1 MDTQGISDSSLV
13 RRLSSG
19 LAVYVAALALAMAL
33 FSLLILLLGFNI
45 PRALNTL
52 LTTSFKSAFGFQE
65 TVKKMIPLIF
75 TTYAFAIPF
84 TIKFFNIG
92 GWGQMLLGGSTTT
105 VVALVMAP
113 LGLSPIILVPLVLIC
128 GIVGGALLGG
138 LAGYLKAKNNINPII
153 STIMLNFVAWQF
165 VDFIATRPGFKDPL
179 EGHPITVPL
188 PDAARLG
195 FFGGIPQSIIVA
207 AVLVLFVVVL
217 MKRTRF
223 GYEINAV
230 GQNLRAAETYGISFT
245 RTILLAFLL
254 GGGIAGLGGSLEVIN
269 IHGRLI
275 EGFAQTSGAQFGI
288 FGILTSLVVAGNPAT
303 IPIAAFLMS
312 VVLVGADSL
321 QRTMQVPVEL
331 VFLSQAIIVISV
343 VTIRQRFAGRA

>member
-1 MDTQGISDSSLV
+1 MRSSNSLL
-13 RRLSSG
+13 RRAASG
-19 LAVYVAALALAMAL
+19 LAVYAAAILIALIL
-33 FSLLILLLGFNI
+33 ISLLIALLGFSI
-45 PRALNTL
+45 PRALGTL
-52 LTTSFKSAFGFQE
+52 LTTSLKSAFGFQE
-65 TVKKMIPLIF
+65 TIKKMIPLLF

-92 GWGQMLLGGSTTT
+92 GWGQMLLGGSATA
-105 VVALVMAP
+105 VVALSMASFGLPAVVM
-113 LGLSPIILVPLVLIC
+113 VPLVLVS
-128 GIVGGALLGG
+128 GIVGGAIFGG
-138 LAGYLKAKNNINPII
+138 LAGYLKAKHDINPII
-153 STIMLNFVAWQF
+153 STIMLNFVAWQL
-165 VDFIATRPGFKDPL
+165 VDFVATSPAFKDPL

-188 PDAARLG
+188 PDSARLG
-195 FFGGIPQSIIVA
+195 FIAGIPYSIVVA
-207 AVLVLFVVVL
+207 IILVIFVVVL

-230 GQNLRAAETYGISFT
+230 GQNLRAAETYGISFS
-245 RTILLAFLL
+245 RTIIVAFLL

-288 FGILTSLVVAGNPAT
+288 FGILTSLVVAGNPVT

-343 VTIRQRFAGRA
+343 VTIRQRFSGRD

>member
-1 MDTQGISDSSLV
+1 MNTQSISGTGLP
-13 RRLSSG
+13 RRLLAG
-19 LAVYVAALALAMAL
+19 LAVYAAALALAL
-33 FSLLILLLGFNI
+33 ILISLLILLLGYNI
-45 PRALNTL
+45 PRALTTL

-65 TVKKMIPLIF
+65 TVKKMVPLIF

-92 GWGQMLLGGSTTT
+92 GWGQMLLGGSVTT
-105 VVALVMAP
+105 VVALSLAPVGLPSVVM
-113 LGLSPIILVPLVLIC
+113 IPLVLIC
-128 GIVGGALLGG
+128 GIVGGALFGG
-138 LAGYLKAKNNINPII
+138 LAGYLKARHNINPII

-165 VDFIATRPGFKDPL
+165 VDFIATSPAFKDPL

-188 PDAARLG
+188 PDSARLG
-195 FFGGIPQSIIVA
+195 FFGGIPHSIIIAALVVA
-207 AVLVLFVVVL
+207 FVVIL
-217 MKRTRF
+217 MRRTRY

-230 GQNLRAAETYGISFT
+230 GNNLRAAETYGISFP
-245 RTILLAFLL
+245 RTILIAFLL
-254 GGGIAGLGGSLEVIN
+254 GGGIAGLGGALEVIN

-288 FGILTSLVVAGNPAT
+288 FGILTSLVVAGNPVT

-331 VFLSQAIIVISV
+331 VFLSQAIIVLSV
-343 VTIRQRFAGRA
+343 VTIRQRFSGRA